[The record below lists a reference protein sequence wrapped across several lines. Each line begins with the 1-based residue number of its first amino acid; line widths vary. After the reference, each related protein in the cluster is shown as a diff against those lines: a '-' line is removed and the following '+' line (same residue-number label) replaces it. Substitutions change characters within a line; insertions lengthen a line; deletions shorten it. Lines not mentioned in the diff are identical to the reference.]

1 MKKLVL
7 AMMVISTILTTSPNV
22 KGDEALVINMNRY
35 VWGED
40 LTRPNQPL
48 IITEGEE
55 MCSVGFDDSTKVTI
69 PCDLLP
75 VSRGYLNPLEQK
87 VQELERRIYE
97 LEKDHNCSKSV
108 RFN

>member
-7 AMMVISTILTTSPNV
+7 VVMAIAIILTTSPNV
-22 KGDEALVINMNRY
+22 KGDE
-35 VWGED
+35 
-40 LTRPNQPL
+40 T
-48 IITEGEE
+48 ITDGEE
-55 MCSVGFDDSTKVTI
+55 MCSVGFDNSMKVTI

-75 VSRGYLNPLEQK
+75 VSRGYLNHLEKK

-97 LEKDHNCSKSV
+97 LEKDRNCSKSV